1 MCNNLL
7 QFAHVYA
14 WGREHGRKTMS
25 MRFSYKYKFFK
36 ISHSG
41 LVSFPMYFFAK
52 YAAALRILPTACFKY
67 EDCDFEA
74 LERKMI
80 RHHNIVVS
88 GWFARWYDLFLK
100 YRSEI
105 CDLFKIDERYTS
117 VVKGKMERAE
127 TGCKDIIRLAYICVE
142 EIMQYGKMEYIVTT
156 ITLIFRISVV
166 LQRWFRENK
175 YTFISRPMIPM

>member
-67 EDCDFEA
+67 ED
-74 LERKMI
+74 
-80 RHHNIVVS
+80 
-88 GWFARWYDLFLK
+88 
-100 YRSEI
+100 
-105 CDLFKIDERYTS
+105 
-117 VVKGKMERAE
+117 
-127 TGCKDIIRLAYICVE
+127 
-142 EIMQYGKMEYIVTT
+142 
-156 ITLIFRISVV
+156 
-166 LQRWFRENK
+166 
-175 YTFISRPMIPM
+175 